1 MKLKETSMN
10 RLLKLGNEYGY
21 MCITS
26 DRQLPSKEDGYSQK
40 ERDDQKFINNKN
52 RERLEHQ
59 IKSFGLSFVKVIGG
73 YPEEGNESVMVEEQ
87 TFFLLNYDIR
97 TKQPINAEEFK
108 NIGISFAK
116 EYNQD
121 SVLILNAE
129 DGKPTYYGKNGE
141 KLFSFSGEITI
152 NDMSQ
157 IYYTCFQKSTKGRDK
172 RYNGK
177 DWRFT
182 YVESCTTSKLNKW
195 KIIKE
200 DFTDKELVTIDSVDR
215 ILKRVWNDRVKGYT
229 IFDGVKFECSDL
241 DVASLVYSNSFQK
254 YWLMGGKVNWSKPKK
269 SPIDGEIHMYGTLP
283 EDAFYDIN
291 LTLESVEKPM
301 GYSKIKHFNF
311 YKKF

>member
-1 MKLKETSMN
+1 MN

-26 DRQLPSKEDGYSQK
+26 DRQLPSKEDGYTQK
-40 ERDDQKFINNKN
+40 ERDDQK
-52 RERLEHQ
+52 
-59 IKSFGLSFVKVIGG
+59 
-73 YPEEGNESVMVEEQ
+73 
-87 TFFLLNYDIR
+87 
-97 TKQPINAEEFK
+97 
-108 NIGISFAK
+108 
-116 EYNQD
+116 
-121 SVLILNAE
+121 
-129 DGKPTYYGKNGE
+129 
-141 KLFSFSGEITI
+141 
-152 NDMSQ
+152 
-157 IYYTCFQKSTKGRDK
+157 STKGRNK

-229 IFDGVKFECSDL
+229 IFDGIKFECSDL